1 MIVQFG
7 GVREVFLRLNK
18 QEKSMDNRGQIY
30 LLAALILGLIIFLVV
45 TETNLVKE
53 TVIEDDFESLA
64 KNYELESATFMNRL
78 LATNAPNI
86 PQEFLKFTIVF
97 SSYAK
102 TKNPEFGTIYAFIYS
117 NHLYI
122 GNYLDQEVRIPSAPP
137 QNRNLPGCYQGLNTE
152 IVVAGF
158 PLQSNVPISAYS
170 SCMLDLPVPGNNR
183 LTFFIEDIEYE
194 VELEPSRP
202 EIIIVS
208 REEVANQRKVFVK
221 GNFNKGRNV

>member
-1 MIVQFG
+1 M
-7 GVREVFLRLNK
+7 L
-18 QEKSMDNRGQIY
+18 
-30 LLAALILGLIIFLVV
+30 
-45 TETNLVKE
+45 ETG
-53 TVIEDDFESLA
+53 S
-64 KNYELESATFMNRL
+64 SS
-78 LATNAPNI
+78 I

-102 TKNPEFGTIYAFIYS
+102 TKNPEFGTIYAFIYGP
-117 NHLYI
+117 HLYI

-137 QNRNLPGCYQGLNTE
+137 QNRNLPGCYQDLNTE
-152 IVVAGF
+152 IVISGF
-158 PLQSNVPISAYS
+158 RMPTPVEMNALDD
-170 SCMLDLPVPGNNR
+170 CMLDLAVPGNNR

-194 VELEPSRP
+194 VDLEPSRP

>member
-1 MIVQFG
+1 MK
-7 GVREVFLRLNK
+7 K
-18 QEKSMDNRGQIY
+18 QGKRGQIY

-45 TETNLVKE
+45 AETNLVKE

-64 KNYELESATFMNRL
+64 KNYEVESATFMNRL

-102 TKNPEFGTIYAFIYS
+102 TKNPEFGIIYAFIYDD
-117 NHLYI
+117 HLYV
-122 GNYLDQEVRIPSAPP
+122 GNYLDQEVRIPSATPSHL
-137 QNRNLPGCYQGLNTE
+137 QGCYQRLNTE
-152 IVVAGF
+152 IVVGGF
-158 PLQSNVPISAYS
+158 RMPTPVEMNTLDD
-170 SCMLDLPVPGNNR
+170 CMLDFFPIPGNSF
-183 LTFFIEDIEYE
+183 TFFIEDIEYE

-208 REEVANQRKVFVK
+208 RE
-221 GNFNKGRNV
+221 

>member
-1 MIVQFG
+1 M
-7 GVREVFLRLNK
+7 NK
-18 QEKSMDNRGQIY
+18 RGQIY

-64 KNYELESATFMNRL
+64 KNYEVESAKFMNSL
-78 LATNAPNI
+78 LAAATPPDI

-102 TKNPEFGTIYAFIYS
+102 TKNPEFGIIYAFIY
-117 NHLYI
+117 NNRLYV
-122 GNYLDQEVRIPSAPP
+122 GNYLDRLVRIPSATP
-137 QNRNLPGCYQGLNTE
+137 QNLPGCYQRLNTE
-152 IVVAGF
+152 IVISGF
-158 PLQSNVPISAYS
+158 RVPTPTEMNA
-170 SCMLDLPVPGNNR
+170 LDDCLLSLSVPVNNR
-183 LTFFIEDIEYE
+183 FTFFIEDTEYE

-221 GNFNKGRNV
+221 GNFNKGRNIN

>member
-1 MIVQFG
+1 M
-7 GVREVFLRLNK
+7 NK
-18 QEKSMDNRGQIY
+18 RGQIY

-45 TETNLVKE
+45 AETNLVKE

-64 KNYELESATFMNRL
+64 KNYGVESATFMNRL

-102 TKNPEFGTIYAFIYS
+102 TKNPEFGTIYAFIYN
-117 NHLYI
+117 NHLYV
-122 GNYLDQEVRIPSAPP
+122 GNYLDQEVRIPSASPS
-137 QNRNLPGCYQGLNTE
+137 NLQGCYQRVNTE

-158 PLQSNVPISAYS
+158 PLQSNVPTGAYS
-170 SCMLDLPVPGNNR
+170 SCMLDLAVPGNNR